1 MKLSIFKKM
10 IREVIREELD
20 YKFNRLRKEL
30 KEIVVKSNN
39 SNVSKARTHTTQDTS
54 LRNLMDSGGRSNSD
68 IPITNSN
75 VPVPKTKNKVL
86 NSLLTETAN
95 SDDWKTVE
103 GKDEAEVQSVQ
114 DNTEQLPE
122 HLANAFTKDYSG
134 VMKKVNEKAKFRNG
148 A

>member
-1 MKLSIFKKM
+1 MKVNSFKKL
-10 IREVIREELD
+10 IRDIIREELD
-20 YKFNRLRKEL
+20 YKFSRLRKEL

-54 LRNLMDSGGRSNSD
+54 LQNLMDSGGSSNSN

-103 GKDEAEVQSVQ
+103 GKGEAEVQSVQ

-122 HLANAFTKDYSG
+122 HLANAFTKDYSD
-134 VMKKVNEKAKFRNG
+134 VMKKVNEKAKFKNG